1 MGRGRFHDSVQ
12 TNVGMIPMNENATL
26 RDIQHV
32 IGYEFQDPE
41 ILEAALTRRAFL
53 NENPSDHENFM
64 DPLATLGDAILAAVV
79 VYKSYDDGIKQ
90 DKKLLSDEKALKGNR
105 KNTRIVAEKYQLE
118 KYVHWGKGEKQDEC
132 WNKGETA
139 LDAVFEALI
148 GGVFLDSQRKGK
160 NGMTEVEK
168 MLDRLEFF

>member
-1 MGRGRFHDSVQ
+1 MGRGRFHESVQ
-12 TNVGMIPMNENATL
+12 TYVGMIPMHENAPL
-26 RDIQHV
+26 EEIQHV
-32 IGYEFQDPE
+32 IGYEFQDPK
-41 ILEAALTRRAFL
+41 ILEAALTRCAFRH
-53 NENPSDHENFM
+53 ENPADNENFM
-64 DPLATLGDAILAAVV
+64 EPLATLGDAILAAVV
-79 VYKSYDDGIKQ
+79 VFKSYKD
-90 DKKLLSDEKALKGNR
+90 GNR
-105 KNTRIVAEKYQLE
+105 QKGSLTAEKIRFGNRNYIKSFSEKHQLQ

>member
-1 MGRGRFHDSVQ
+1 
-12 TNVGMIPMNENATL
+12 
-26 RDIQHV
+26 
-32 IGYEFQDPE
+32 
-41 ILEAALTRRAFL
+41 
-53 NENPSDHENFM
+53 M
-64 DPLATLGDAILAAVV
+64 DPLATLGDAILTAVV
-79 VYKSYDDGIKQ
+79 VYKSYDDGNKQ
-90 DKKLLSDEKALKGNR
+90 DKVSLTTEKILKGNR
-105 KNTRIVAEKYQLE
+105 KNTRIVAEKHQLQ

-168 MLDRLEFF
+168 NARSIGIFFKSTAK

>member
-1 MGRGRFHDSVQ
+1 
-12 TNVGMIPMNENATL
+12 MISMHENAPL
-26 RDIQHV
+26 EKIQHV
-32 IGYEFQDPE
+32 IGYEFQDPK

-64 DPLATLGDAILAAVV
+64 DPLATLGDAILATVV
-79 VYKSYDDGIKQ
+79 VYKSYNDGNRQKGS
-90 DKKLLSDEKALKGNR
+90 LTLEKILKVNR
-105 KNTRIVAEKYQLE
+105 KNTRIVAEKHQLQ
-118 KYVHWGKGEKQDEC
+118 KYIHWGKGEKQDEC

-148 GGVFLDSQRKGK
+148 GGVFLDSQRNKK